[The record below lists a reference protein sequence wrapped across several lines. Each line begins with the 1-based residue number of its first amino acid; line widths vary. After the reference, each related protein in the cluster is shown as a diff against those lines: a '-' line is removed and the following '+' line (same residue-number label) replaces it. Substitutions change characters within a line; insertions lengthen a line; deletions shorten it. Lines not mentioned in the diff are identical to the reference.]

1 MHGINKELMNVPC
14 LLVNNVQKRKRQ
26 GTLVIKIHTLKNNPV
41 CLPKPDFFILFAFLF
56 NKFVL
61 QYNQTNIH
69 KRDALSLKNHLEVL

>member
-26 GTLVIKIHTLKNNPV
+26 GTLVIKIHTLKIIRFVYQNRIFLFV
-41 CLPKPDFFILFAFLF
+41 CFSF